1 MTRPLMRLLPVLIIL
16 VLALAAPLAA
26 QMDPNVVPKR
36 PTLPAG
42 GDPNSA
48 PDYFWFGM
56 SKLVK
61 EPETAA
67 AAFYW
72 ASRID
77 PSWADPIYSRHVA
90 LLLAQPYRLIDVYMR
105 KRREDLHEPRLEA
118 IDSLYY
124 VAIVV
129 NPWVNRRIER
139 VLLLTW
145 LQTDL
150 DGRRIPAYVRQE
162 NPALGAWLSYAEGKF
177 DSSATQYAAAI
188 AKYPDDHIVRF
199 WRALP
204 FVALGRTDSAI
215 AAVQGALTA
224 FRTSAAESLDFRY
237 VGHPFM
243 EYSLGLLYEAGQ
255 QPDSARAAYERSLLD
270 DLTFYPSHRKL
281 GNLRLMAGDTAGA
294 LAEFEQAAELAP
306 KDVLTLYDYAML
318 SIAAGQAGTGVEL
331 LKRASEAEPFF
342 LPPHFTLARLYDQSG
357 FAEDAIKEYQ
367 TFLRLAPRTMATQV
381 AAVRARLTALGA
393 ASSAP

>member
-1 MTRPLMRLLPVLIIL
+1 MTRSPARMLLVLIAL
-16 VLALAAPLAA
+16 TLAIGQPLQA
-26 QMDPNVVPKR
+26 QMDPHVVPRR
-36 PTLPAG
+36 PVLPMD
-42 GDPNSA
+42 GDSNSA
-48 PDYFWFGM
+48 QDYFWFGM

-61 EPETAA
+61 EPERAA

-77 PSWADPIYSRHVA
+77 PSWADPVYSRHVA
-90 LLLAQPYRLIDVYMR
+90 LLLAQPYRLIDAYMT
-105 KRREDLHEPRLEA
+105 KRREDLHSDRLDA

-124 VAIVV
+124 QAIVI
-129 NPWVNRRIER
+129 NPWMNRRIER
-139 VLLLTW
+139 LLFLTW

-150 DGRRIPAYVRQE
+150 DGSRIPAYLRQE
-162 NPALGAWLSYAEGKF
+162 NPLLGAWLSYAEGQY
-177 DSSATQYAAAI
+177 DSATAQYATAI
-188 AKYPDDHIVRF
+188 AKHPDDHIVRF

-204 FVALGRTDSAI
+204 FMALGRTDSAI

-243 EYSLGLLYEAGQ
+243 EYSLGLLYEVEH

-281 GNLRLMAGDTAGA
+281 ANMRLMAGDTTGA
-294 LAEFEQAAELAP
+294 LAEFEQAATLAP
-306 KDVLTLYDYAML
+306 NDVMTLYEYGML
-318 SIAAGQAGTGVEL
+318 SIAAGQTGPGVDL
-331 LKRASEAEPFF
+331 LKRASAAEPFF
-342 LPPHFTLARLYDQSG
+342 VPPHFTLARLYDQGG
-357 FAEDAIKEYQ
+357 FVEEAAEEYR
-367 TFLRLAPRTMATQV
+367 TFLRLAPKTMARQV